1 MERITWNKVNDIFL
15 NKLLRRPFL
24 LQNSLFLT
32 VPPCISDRSS
42 GARATSFP
50 GLYFSLAPG
59 GGKKRDPGNEADA
72 GAKQRTRARNH
83 KRARLIL
90 PATRPN
96 HFRGRIPV
104 ANHGIVMKVIFSLLL
119 VFIQM
124 SVNQRSR
131 RTLCSN
137 VRDRGERSRRLK
149 YSGSSVFGQLR
160 EAEMGLPTW
169 SHPYIKSTFL
179 TSHQGACF

>member
-72 GAKQRTRARNH
+72 GANQRTRTRNQRTRAINPSSYSAEPFPGTNPGGKPWNRDESDLFSV
-83 KRARLIL
+83 ARFHSNECESEIQLD
-90 PATRPN
+90 
-96 HFRGRIPV
+96 
-104 ANHGIVMKVIFSLLL
+104 IV
-119 VFIQM
+119 
-124 SVNQRSR
+124 
-131 RTLCSN
+131 
-137 VRDRGERSRRLK
+137 
-149 YSGSSVFGQLR
+149 
-160 EAEMGLPTW
+160 
-169 SHPYIKSTFL
+169 
-179 TSHQGACF
+179 